1 MKIHFQ
7 AIDNLSVLLYPK
19 LNTIDQKNSFGGTFS
34 FKEELAYEEFHRDY
48 LLPTSEQGVNH
59 LTYILHERVIT
70 ISHMNQRNFNYEI
83 EFDDGVILL
92 LTPAMRR
99 KSCFGKIQINQPAC
113 WQDCWEKLASTIE
126 FVKKVLDGSSSFKV
140 LPNLIDLAVHHSGVE
155 WTQTDGLHFTGTFK
169 SKKLYPV
176 IVEKGLSFSGFE
188 IGSKGSRSR
197 SPFVRLYDKTLQ
209 LRQQHG
215 APRPHALYQKPATEN
230 DKIWNLEASFGP
242 RTLREHKIDTVELLQ
257 KSVPAL
263 WKFVTTKYLKH
274 KAIPRK
280 GKKDKE
286 FDKAPLSETWLLLQR
301 CHGVDETTPAL
312 VSTTEKLEDVSGT
325 YQLNKIKKRL
335 LRYAVINCINPY
347 DLTTILEAIGE
358 HLTSEGKLGSLK
370 WNEFVD
376 KHYVNPSQVG
386 ELKHLDL

>member
-1 MKIHFQ
+1 MKIHFET
-7 AIDNLSVLLYPK
+7 IDNLSVLLYPK
-19 LNTIDQKNSFGGTFS
+19 LNTIDPANSFGETFS
-34 FKEELAYEEFHRDY
+34 FKEERAYEEFHRDY
-48 LLPTSEQGVNH
+48 LLPSAEQGVNH
-59 LTYILHERVIT
+59 LTYLLHDRVIT
-70 ISHMNQRNFNYEI
+70 VTHMNQRNFNYEI
-83 EFDDGVILL
+83 EFDNGVTLL

-113 WQDCWEKLASTIE
+113 WQNCWEKLANTIE
-126 FVKKVLDGSSSFKV
+126 FMKKVLSSSSFKV

-155 WTQTDGLHFTGTFK
+155 WTQTDGLHFTGNFK
-169 SKKLYPV
+169 SKKLHPV

-188 IGSKGSRSR
+188 VGSKGSRSR
-197 SPFVRLYDKTLQ
+197 SPFIRLYDKTLQ
-209 LRQQHG
+209 LRAQWG
-215 APRPHALYQKPATEN
+215 APRPHSLYKEPATEN
-230 DKIWNLEASFGP
+230 DRIWNLEASFGS
-242 RTLREHKIDTVELLQ
+242 RTLRTHKIDTIEKLQ
-257 KSVPAL
+257 SSIPAL
-263 WKFVTTKYLKH
+263 WKLATAKYLKH

-301 CHGVDETTPAL
+301 CHGVDETTPDL
-312 VSTTEKLEDVSGT
+312 IHKGVKLEDVSGT

-335 LRYAVINCINPY
+335 LRYAVINDINLY
-347 DLTTILEAIGE
+347 DLTTILKAIEE

-376 KHYVNPSQVG
+376 KHYTHPSKVG